1 MERNKGLSWIISHKK
16 EILLTG
22 LYFLSVVALI
32 ICMQTLPDKMLSIF
46 GYSINVYRKIQF
58 SWGISLCC
66 TAIWKAIGYYIV
78 RNFSVK
84 IHILENLL
92 LSILAFIWLQR
103 WMADE
108 GAPMSM
114 QLCYL
119 VLLTICDI
127 VQIEAGELKKVYIML
142 YVMSYLLVGAIW
154 GYCTNG
160 LWWDKNYSVFSH
172 IFVSILGIVLFLS
185 LIGKNKVLNMIYKAE
200 GKVVYKFLKY
210 LELDDE

>member
-1 MERNKGLSWIISHKK
+1 MQRNKWLPFLLCVLY
-16 EILLTG
+16 LLTLVLLMFG
-22 LYFLSVVALI
+22 V
-32 ICMQTLPDKMLSIF
+32 QTLPNKILEVF
-46 GYSINVYRKIQF
+46 VYDIGMCRKIQF
-58 SWGISLCC
+58 TWGISLFCV
-66 TAIWKAIGYYIV
+66 AIWKAIGYYIV

-84 IHILENLL
+84 IHILVNLL

-108 GAPMSM
+108 GAPLSM

-119 VLLTICDI
+119 VLLAICDI
-127 VQIEAGELKKVYIML
+127 VQIEAGALKKVYIML

-172 IFVSILGIVLFLS
+172 IFVLIFGIVLFLS

>member
-1 MERNKGLSWIISHKK
+1 MKNKK
-16 EILLTG
+16 EFLLSG
-22 LYFLSVVALI
+22 VYFLSLVVFIFCVQI
-32 ICMQTLPDKMLSIF
+32 IPDKMLSSF
-46 GYSINVYRKIQF
+46 GFSINVYRKIQF
-58 SWGISLCC
+58 SWVISLCC
-66 TAIWKAIGYYIV
+66 TAIWKVIGYYIV

-103 WMADE
+103 WIADE
-108 GAPMSM
+108 GAPLSM

-119 VLLTICDI
+119 ALLTICDI

-172 IFVSILGIVLFLS
+172 IFTLIFGVALYLS
-185 LIGKNKVLNMIYKAE
+185 LIGKNKVLNIIYKAE
-200 GKVVYKFLKY
+200 GTVVYKFLKY